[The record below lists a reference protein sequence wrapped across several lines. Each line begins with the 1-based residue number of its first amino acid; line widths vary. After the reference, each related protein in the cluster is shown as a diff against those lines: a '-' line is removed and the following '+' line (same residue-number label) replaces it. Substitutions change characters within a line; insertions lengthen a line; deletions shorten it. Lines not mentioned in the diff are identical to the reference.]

1 MENDMAAKRT
11 KTPIEKFLDG
21 YRQQYFPWFDAK
33 GKQGFSKPKKMVTR
47 RRKTVEKAAAE
58 G

>member
-1 MENDMAAKRT
+1 MAAKRT